1 LELTLNQALKKGT
14 EAHKAG
20 KVQEADRY
28 YTAILKANPKHPD
41 ANHNMGVLAVGL
53 SKVEEALPFF
63 KTALETNPSI
73 AQYWL
78 SYINALIK
86 LDRMADAKAVFDQ
99 AKNTRAKGDA
109 FDQIELQ
116 LQSSSVKFK
125 NQTREDIPTQ
135 PNILDELKLDKAL
148 KLANKKV
155 KDGLRED
162 AKKIYEDILK
172 KFPKNKKA
180 LDGIKTLAS
189 KALANT
195 SEIGEPPGDQL
206 QSLVNLYSQGQ
217 YQQALN
223 KGSQLLEQF
232 PNSINLY
239 NILGVVNQSLG
250 KLDEAIEAYKK
261 ALSINPDY
269 ADAYLNMGNA
279 LKDLGKLEEAIEAY
293 SKALSIKP
301 DYAEAYLNMGNA
313 LKDLGN
319 LEEAIEAYAKSHSI
333 KPDYVEVHYN
343 MGIALQ
349 KQGKLDQAV
358 EAYNKAL
365 SIKPDYAEVHYNI
378 GIALQK
384 QGKLDQAADAFSKA
398 LSIKPDIA
406 EAHYNMG
413 IALQEQSK
421 LDEAIEAYKK
431 AISIK
436 PDYADAYNNMGNAL
450 QEQGKLNET
459 IEAFNKALSIKP
471 DYAEA
476 FYNIGLA
483 LKGIIFSKPNRNLQK
498 TIVSLLDRETHIR
511 PNDIA
516 KAAISLLKFEPTLQK
531 HLQLAD
537 SLVIEKPLDVISDLS
552 NLPLLLKLMNVC
564 PLPDLLLEKLLT
576 NLRCYILSNISSLKE
591 ESEDLLGFQS
601 SLALQ
606 CFTNEYIYNHTEE
619 EKKTLL
625 SLEKKVKD
633 SFKNNEQPN
642 QQELLALASYKPLNQ
657 YDWCALLAVKD
668 NIKEVFTRQVEEPN
682 HEEKLKKQ
690 IPALVEIADN
700 VSSQVRAQYEE
711 SPYPRW
717 VNLGV
722 PLKPLTISNL
732 VDQIKLKLHENSIT
746 FIEKPDILIAG
757 CGTGQHSIGTAKRF
771 KSSKILAI
779 DLSLSSLAYAKRKTS
794 ELSIDNIEY
803 IQADILDLGQLNK
816 QFDIIESAGVLH
828 HMNNPMAGWKVLTD
842 CLRPGGL
849 MKIGLYSELARHN
862 IVRIREEIS
871 QQDIGSSDIEMKSFR
886 DMIVRSDKDHHKQIL
901 AFSDFYSVSEL
912 RDLLFHV
919 QEHRFTIPQLKECLG
934 KLRLKFC
941 GFESQQIV
949 SNFKQTNNAK
959 EDLYDLDKWQAYEEA
974 NPWVFASMYQFWCQK
989 VDY

>member
-1 LELTLNQALKKGT
+1 
-14 EAHKAG
+14 
-20 KVQEADRY
+20 
-28 YTAILKANPKHPD
+28 
-41 ANHNMGVLAVGL
+41 
-53 SKVEEALPFF
+53 
-63 KTALETNPSI
+63 
-73 AQYWL
+73 
-78 SYINALIK
+78 
-86 LDRMADAKAVFDQ
+86 
-99 AKNTRAKGDA
+99 
-109 FDQIELQ
+109 
-116 LQSSSVKFK
+116 
-125 NQTREDIPTQ
+125 
-135 PNILDELKLDKAL
+135 
-148 KLANKKV
+148 
-155 KDGLRED
+155 
-162 AKKIYEDILK
+162 
-172 KFPKNKKA
+172 
-180 LDGIKTLAS
+180 
-189 KALANT
+189 
-195 SEIGEPPGDQL
+195 
-206 QSLVNLYSQGQ
+206 
-217 YQQALN
+217 
-223 KGSQLLEQF
+223 
-232 PNSINLY
+232 
-239 NILGVVNQSLG
+239 
-250 KLDEAIEAYKK
+250 
-261 ALSINPDY
+261 
-269 ADAYLNMGNA
+269 
-279 LKDLGKLEEAIEAY
+279 
-293 SKALSIKP
+293 
-301 DYAEAYLNMGNA
+301 
-313 LKDLGN
+313 
-319 LEEAIEAYAKSHSI
+319 
-333 KPDYVEVHYN
+333 
-343 MGIALQ
+343 
-349 KQGKLDQAV
+349 
-358 EAYNKAL
+358 
-365 SIKPDYAEVHYNI
+365 
-378 GIALQK
+378 
-384 QGKLDQAADAFSKA
+384 
-398 LSIKPDIA
+398 
-406 EAHYNMG
+406 
-413 IALQEQSK
+413 
-421 LDEAIEAYKK
+421 
-431 AISIK
+431 
-436 PDYADAYNNMGNAL
+436 
-450 QEQGKLNET
+450 
-459 IEAFNKALSIKP
+459 
-471 DYAEA
+471 
-476 FYNIGLA
+476 
-483 LKGIIFSKPNRNLQK
+483 
-498 TIVSLLDRETHIR
+498 
-511 PNDIA
+511 
-516 KAAISLLKFEPTLQK
+516 
-531 HLQLAD
+531 
-537 SLVIEKPLDVISDLS
+537 
-552 NLPLLLKLMNVC
+552 
-564 PLPDLLLEKLLT
+564 
-576 NLRCYILSNISSLKE
+576 
-591 ESEDLLGFQS
+591 
-601 SLALQ
+601 
-606 CFTNEYIYNHTEE
+606 
-619 EKKTLL
+619 
-625 SLEKKVKD
+625 
-633 SFKNNEQPN
+633 
-642 QQELLALASYKPLNQ
+642 
-657 YDWCALLAVKD
+657 LLAVKD